1 MFNNYYLLCI
11 VIIYELLI
19 IDYIEVKRHTEDI
32 TSSGDRQKSLR
43 NYVQIDSQYEIVMRS
58 STEFNFQKSH
68 LEPRSVQFTKY
79 DIANMVNVLL
89 TSRTIYFS
97 IEFIMINTVND
108 TGARQTLISIIE
120 KPSKLILFKVSIQNR
135 NSHKFIQ
142 LTMISQHKFTTRYK
156 SHPVELNPN
165 QWYKLTFDIE
175 GLNKADL
182 QVNCQPIA
190 FDITRRRSIII
201 FNQWKSL
208 RMPRIHM
215 NDKYWLMM
223 RKYVGFLGQ
232 LDEHKEYW
240 KGSIRNFMLTSNQD
254 VIKSE
259 LSQCPS
265 WILSKSLNRDS
276 PIPVAVS
283 NLPHMRSQYM
293 NRFGGEYIAPLNKMD
308 ASSQFTNTINELYS
322 MLNTQKHAIER
333 LMQQVSELNMKVAS
347 REQCLCIPNCGKSA
361 HGIPYLIGNTWK
373 PDACSQCECT
383 LAGALCTQKKCPILN
398 CTNSIRIQDECCP
411 HCPANCHF
419 MGQVYPH
426 GESLMRG
433 CIQCVCMNGTMKCRE
448 INQTLY
454 CPPLNC
460 SQSEQI
466 QPADSCC
473 KICRKINVCAHKHN
487 KCHPLA
493 KCIPNGMTYHCE
505 CPTGYSGSGDL
516 ITGCTPECRN
526 NCSNHGVCISPN
538 KCQCYPGFGG
548 SECDYD
554 LNECNMRLDLC
565 SENST
570 CLNLPGSYTCVC
582 HDGFEPTASSQL
594 NKLNTTE
601 PMNNNTITNNSDMSN
616 RQEFDSSTGHV
627 CQRVSLCHGYQGI
640 YLNCPNGTLCDEN
653 QGKYMCKQSV
663 SSNTENETE
672 ERINSTVYNTS
683 CSVGYHRM
691 YSNQSL
697 DTLNEIPNDQFKQL
711 IYSTDNRENK
721 LLCYCQSGQL
731 ECIQHPDYSLLLLI
745 QSVSTDALYINQSV
759 HHHHL
764 HENQL
769 CRICSKLQKSS
780 QRELSL
786 NLSKWYVDYCIL
798 CSFMDNMTAISNFTY
813 WWVIEQ
819 NPSLPPLP
827 PPPARWE
834 NHSLCKI
841 CIELN
846 NTQYC
851 QPLLCSSFMAFTSI
865 EYYQLCCSNTI
876 PLKKKQLN
884 STEQTTSLSHLNKCT
899 NSRLASSLKSMST
912 LQCIDCQCV
921 NDRIYCTLNATQI
934 YQRDNVTVECDQL
947 LSTLQRDSLLIPM
960 KYIQRDKSGDGR

>member
-32 TSSGDRQKSLR
+32 TSSGDRRKSLK

-58 STEFNFQKSH
+58 STEFNFQKGHS
-68 LEPRSVQFTKY
+68 EPRSVQFTKH

-89 TSRTIYFS
+89 TSRTIFFS
-97 IEFIMINTVND
+97 IEFIMINTVNV
-108 TGARQTLISIIE
+108 TSARQTLISISE
-120 KPSKLILFKVSIQNR
+120 KSSKLILFKVSIQNR

-142 LTMISQHKFTTRYK
+142 VTMISQHKFTTRYK

-165 QWYKLTFDIE
+165 QWYKLTLNIE

-201 FNQWKSL
+201 FNQWKPL
-208 RMPRIHM
+208 RMPRIHL

-240 KGSIRNFMLTSNQD
+240 KGSIRNFMLTSNQE

-259 LSQCPS
+259 LSQCSS
-265 WILSKSLNRDS
+265 WILSKSSNRDS
-276 PIPVAVS
+276 PIPVGVS
-283 NLPHMRSQYM
+283 NLPHMQSKYM
-293 NRFGGEYIAPLNKMD
+293 NSFGKEYISPLNKMD
-308 ASSQFTNTINELYS
+308 ASNKFLNTINELYS
-322 MLNTQKHAIER
+322 MLNIQKQAIES
-333 LMQQVSELNMKVAS
+333 LMRQVSELNMKVAS

-433 CIQCVCMNGTMKCRE
+433 CIQCVCVNGTMKCRE

-473 KICRKINVCAHKHN
+473 KICGKINVCAHKHN

-493 KCIPNGMTYHCE
+493 KCIPNGMTYRCE
-505 CPTGYSGSGDL
+505 CPNGYSGSGDL
-516 ITGCTPECRN
+516 ITGCTPECRK
-526 NCSNHGVCISPN
+526 NCSSRGVCISPN

-570 CLNLPGSYTCVC
+570 CLNLPGSYACIC
-582 HDGFEPTASSQL
+582 HDGFELTASSQI

-601 PMNNNTITNNSDMSN
+601 
-616 RQEFDSSTGHV
+616 
-627 CQRVSLCHGYQGI
+627 
-640 YLNCPNGTLCDEN
+640 
-653 QGKYMCKQSV
+653 
-663 SSNTENETE
+663 
-672 ERINSTVYNTS
+672 
-683 CSVGYHRM
+683 
-691 YSNQSL
+691 
-697 DTLNEIPNDQFKQL
+697 
-711 IYSTDNRENK
+711 
-721 LLCYCQSGQL
+721 
-731 ECIQHPDYSLLLLI
+731 
-745 QSVSTDALYINQSV
+745 
-759 HHHHL
+759 
-764 HENQL
+764 
-769 CRICSKLQKSS
+769 
-780 QRELSL
+780 
-786 NLSKWYVDYCIL
+786 
-798 CSFMDNMTAISNFTY
+798 
-813 WWVIEQ
+813 
-819 NPSLPPLP
+819 
-827 PPPARWE
+827 
-834 NHSLCKI
+834 
-841 CIELN
+841 
-846 NTQYC
+846 
-851 QPLLCSSFMAFTSI
+851 
-865 EYYQLCCSNTI
+865 
-876 PLKKKQLN
+876 
-884 STEQTTSLSHLNKCT
+884 
-899 NSRLASSLKSMST
+899 SM
-912 LQCIDCQCV
+912 
-921 NDRIYCTLNATQI
+921 
-934 YQRDNVTVECDQL
+934 
-947 LSTLQRDSLLIPM
+947 
-960 KYIQRDKSGDGR
+960 K